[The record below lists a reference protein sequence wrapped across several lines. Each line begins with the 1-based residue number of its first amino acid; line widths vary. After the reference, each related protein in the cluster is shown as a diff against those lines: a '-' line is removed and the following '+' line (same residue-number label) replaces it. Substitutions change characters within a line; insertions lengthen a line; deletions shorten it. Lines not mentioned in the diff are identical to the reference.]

1 MLRLAAEAEL
11 SPERMAKILG
21 VSGMTL
27 RRWQAKPPKGELP
40 KLYQRAFETGV
51 EQLVVDGHISP
62 DSALAKTVMNNSEQL
77 SFQATIKSLGV
88 SDAVMKQKGDA
99 GENLMRGLSEIG
111 STPARIKEVDQSTKK
126 LGFFAKMGAEW
137 KNRVTGLQTV
147 IASPELTLMDKLVAY
162 GALFYLITPFD
173 LIPDNIPVFGL
184 LDDYAV
190 IGLALVYYMKRY
202 PHLFV
207 KKKDE

>member
-1 MLRLAAEAEL
+1 MLRLAAEADL

-27 RRWQAKPPKGELP
+27 RRWQADPPKGDLP

-62 DSALAKTVMNNSEQL
+62 DSALAKTVMANSEQL

-88 SDAVMKQKGDA
+88 SDAVMNQKGDYSDI
-99 GENLMRGLSEIG
+99 LMRGLSEIG
-111 STPARIKEVDQSTKK
+111 APPSRIKEVEENKKK

-137 KNRVTGLQTV
+137 KRRITGLQTV
-147 IASPELTLMDKLVAY
+147 IRSPELTLMDKLVAY

-173 LIPDNIPVFGL
+173 LIPDNIPVFGARGVAPG
-184 LDDYAV
+184 AV
-190 IGLALVYYMKRY
+190 RRPVARRDGKR
-202 PHLFV
+202 HHSTQAR
-207 KKKDE
+207 K